1 MRQETVQEQ
10 YRAES
15 TTHAPD
21 TLQMHHL
28 DSLTTLTS
36 QTSPDVP
43 AVPAV
48 LEGPEGP
55 EGPDDL
61 EAPGN
66 QSGERRLELGL
77 GEEHVDVPESEDSD
91 DQDSIV
97 DVQPPRR
104 KTKPNFLQKLPIF
117 SVLSL
122 ICAGCALAIQSACNA
137 TLTRYG
143 TRSFTSVFSFGSG
156 LILCTIFF
164 LVDIFILKRPLPNI
178 RKAKGAYYVI
188 INILTVPRLGA
199 ATVLA
204 IFVGSQVIVACIV
217 DHFGLVGMK
226 KRPFTIPRIIAS
238 LGLVGCVV
246 VIAMF

>member
-178 RKAKGAYYVI
+178 RKAKEAPWFSWIG
-188 INILTVPRLGA
+188 RLGA